1 MPDEPTLGEDVRRL
15 TDAIGRLER
24 TVDRMDSKFV
34 PREMYERD
42 RDATKAEFV
51 DIRGDVAEVKAEQ
64 RDSEKWRRSTS
75 LTVAIAAGG
84 WLLTLIGLVVA
95 VAALLKG

>member
-34 PREMYERD
+34 PRETYDRD
-42 RDATKAEFV
+42 RDATKAEL
-51 DIRGDVAEVKAEQ
+51 DHIRGDIADLEGEQ
-64 RDSEKWRRSTS
+64 RDSEKWRRSAL
-75 LTVAIAAGG
+75 LTVAVAAVG
-84 WLLTLIGLVVA
+84 WLLTIIGLVVA